1 MVILYIY
8 NKAAIIS
15 KVFILA
21 ALFPLLL
28 CSCVTTTPQSIR
40 SFSAKEIDHCY
51 AIFSDIMTIQDERS
65 QLADSVNAATSSF
78 NNGSITRADYHLIRT
93 EWLGK
98 ENALASSVNAIYNRA
113 YNIGCFDELA
123 NPQGQQ

>member
-1 MVILYIY
+1 
-8 NKAAIIS
+8 
-15 KVFILA
+15 
-21 ALFPLLL
+21 
-28 CSCVTTTPQSIR
+28 
-40 SFSAKEIDHCY
+40 
-51 AIFSDIMTIQDERS
+51 MTIQDERS